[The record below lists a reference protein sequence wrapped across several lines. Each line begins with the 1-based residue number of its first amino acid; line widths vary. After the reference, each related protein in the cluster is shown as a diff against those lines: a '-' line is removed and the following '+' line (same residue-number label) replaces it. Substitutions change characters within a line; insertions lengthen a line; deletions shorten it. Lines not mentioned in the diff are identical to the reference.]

1 MGIPIYHR
9 QLEMVVQGVVVLV
22 LDKQGLVTL
31 HSVVRHKETMAA
43 LEAQVAL
50 IMVVVVV
57 VARVL

>member
-43 LEAQVAL
+43 LEAKVPL
-50 IMVVVVV
+50 IMLVV
-57 VARVL
+57 